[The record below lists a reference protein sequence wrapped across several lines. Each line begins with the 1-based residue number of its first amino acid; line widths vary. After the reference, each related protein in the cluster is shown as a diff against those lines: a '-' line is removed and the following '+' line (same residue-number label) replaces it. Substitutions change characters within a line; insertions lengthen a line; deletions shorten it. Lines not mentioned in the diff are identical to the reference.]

1 MSARFR
7 HKVSVDITAERLAG
21 ARLWLS
27 LIALSFVLGASA
39 IEASK
44 DQALFLQG
52 RLLYEEDQYAEA
64 QVLFEQAVAIN
75 PIDSEYHRWLGK
87 SYGRKAE
94 GSGWLTAL
102 KYATKARKSFE
113 TAVALDDHNAMA
125 MRDLLEFYVAA
136 PGIIGGG
143 MDKAR
148 PLAERLLA
156 LDPSFS
162 EEVQELLG
170 EGE

>member
-1 MSARFR
+1 M
-7 HKVSVDITAERLAG
+7 SVDITASRLAG
-21 ARLWLS
+21 TRL
-27 LIALSFVLGASA
+27 LISMLTLIFVFGVSA

-44 DQALFLQG
+44 DQTLFLQG
-52 RLLYEEDQYAEA
+52 RLLYEEDKYAEA
-64 QVLFEQAVAIN
+64 QAFFEQAVAIN

-102 KYATKARKSFE
+102 KYATKARESFE
-113 TAVALDDHNAMA
+113 TAVALDDHNALA

-148 PLAERLLA
+148 PLAKRLLA

-162 EEVQELLG
+162 EEVQELLA